1 MAVAAAFAIV
11 ACGGGADDGDGGDG
25 GGAGGAGG
33 SGGGGGGAGCE
44 PLPDSICGQPCDVGN
59 EKGVGKFCSSL
70 DDCAGTDAT
79 LCAILGDPNAHF
91 CTIFCSAG
99 DGEEVCGTGAICECG
114 DGGCGC
120 TPSAC
125 VDGGGGAGG

>member
-11 ACGGGADDGDGGDG
+11 ACGQGADHGDGGDG

-33 SGGGGGGAGCE
+33 RGGGGGGAGCE

-114 DGGCGC
+114 DGGGGC
-120 TPSAC
+120 APAAR
-125 VDGGGGAGG
+125 GGGSGGAGG